1 MSQWASENYPLA
13 WEEVKKLSKRKRHGN
28 EYPYDGGMVYNI
40 NRDIRA

>member
-13 WEEVKKLSKRKRHGN
+13 WEEVKKLSKRKRH
-28 EYPYDGGMVYNI
+28 DGGMVYNI